1 MGYLLSIFS
10 HFTFSNRLE
19 KGSHQWPLEIVHVLL
34 HVYLPKQLKKPFVI
48 VFYCIFETKY
58 PCIILLFVF
67 SFVLIFNNILLL
79 CKIKI
84 IKHYSAKHTHK
95 YNLVKQ
101 FFFDVHLN
109 IVNTA
114 VASYA
119 SFGSPNLLY
128 FTYSGNYNVKTLIF
142 GKFSVEFNFCRTRKA
157 SWSRINL
164 KFRLGPTLLIC
175 EYYREPQ
182 SCLNTICKMLI

>member
-19 KGSHQWPLEIVHVLL
+19 KAPTNDPLRNSTCLAPCVFTKAIKKTFLWL
-34 HVYLPKQLKKPFVI
+34 FFIAYLKQSTL
-48 VFYCIFETKY
+48 
-58 PCIILLFVF
+58 CIILLFVF

-119 SFGSPNLLY
+119 SFAPPNLLY
-128 FTYSGNYNVKTLIF
+128 FTYSGNYNVGKTLIF
-142 GKFSVEFNFCRTRKA
+142 GKFSVEFNF
-157 SWSRINL
+157 L
-164 KFRLGPTLLIC
+164 
-175 EYYREPQ
+175 
-182 SCLNTICKMLI
+182 